1 MKITKKNWKLRLGL
15 FLMILSGFVFS
26 VLLIIPFLKIE
37 GKAKITITTIVIIIG
52 EIVFWSGGLLV
63 GKEVFN
69 KYKSYLNPKN
79 WFKKKLEER
88 EQ

>member
-69 KYKSYLNPKN
+69 KYKSYINPKN